1 MVSQRHISP
10 AKPLHAD
17 ARMSIIRIDNE
28 DELPVPFSI
37 GGPMPL
43 ERIQP
48 HGLQDSPLYTHVIK
62 AGNTV
67 YIAGQI
73 AVDHDGHVVGRG
85 DITAQAT
92 KVFENLQIALVA
104 AGAEWSHLVKITI
117 YATDARF
124 RDPIADVRRRY
135 LGSPVLVTSTFVV
148 VAGLALP
155 ELLVEIDGVAVLD

>member
-1 MVSQRHISP
+1 
-10 AKPLHAD
+10 
-17 ARMSIIRIDNE
+17 
-28 DELPVPFSI
+28 
-37 GGPMPL
+37 MPI

-48 HGLQDSPLYTHVIK
+48 HGLQDSPLFTHVIK

-92 KVFENLQIALVA
+92 QVFENLQTALAA
-104 AGAEWSHLVKITI
+104 AGADWSHLVKITI
-117 YATDARF
+117 YATDAAF
-124 RDPIADVRRRY
+124 RNPITDVRRRY
-135 LGSPVLVTSTFVV
+135 LGSPVPVTSTFVV

>member
-124 RDPIADVRRRY
+124 RDPIAAPLSRQPGPRDEHLCRGRGV
-135 LGSPVLVTSTFVV
+135 GPAG
-148 VAGLALP
+148 VAGRDRRCRRP
-155 ELLVEIDGVAVLD
+155 

>member
-1 MVSQRHISP
+1 
-10 AKPLHAD
+10 LHDD
-17 ARMSIIRIDNE
+17 ACASIIRIDNE
-28 DELPVPFSI
+28 DERSAPFSL
-37 GGPMPL
+37 GGLMPL

-73 AVDHDGHVVGRG
+73 AVDHDSHVVGRG

-92 KVFENLQIALVA
+92 QVFENLQRALTA
-104 AGAEWSHLVKITI
+104 AGADWSHLAKITI
-117 YATDARF
+117 YATDAGF
-124 RDPIADVRRRY
+124 RNPITDVRRRY
-135 LGSPVLVTSTFVV
+135 LGSPVPVTSTFVV

-155 ELLVEIDGVAVLD
+155 ELLVEIDAVAVLD